1 MIDFRPGNFY
11 NHFMSLSVNGIEKLN
26 SVNLDIYSLYKIMT
40 SSRLDDY
47 QKLEFVRVNRVQI
60 KHLMDR
66 EISNPEFFNMMQNRP
81 LIKFRPI
88 KNSYTKWGD
97 KILLSKT
104 LGILPSQVTEYV
116 KNVTN
121 AICDIKQMK
130 NLPIEKID
138 SIKTYVYRH
147 GSSEQVGIFLD
158 YELKNS
164 QDLIKTLKTTL
175 SYGAGGVAEHYVR
188 PIHRLTNKTMINL
201 FNIIDD
207 NLNVAETK
215 GIINSGQKEQIAYEV
230 LVRLY
235 SIQQDQKKLFR

>member
-1 MIDFRPGNFY
+1 
-11 NHFMSLSVNGIEKLN
+11 MSLSVNRIEKLN
-26 SVNLDIYSLYKIMT
+26 SGNLDIYSLYKIM
-40 SSRLDDY
+40 SSPKLDDY
-47 QKLEFVRVNRVQI
+47 QKLEFVRINRNEI

-66 EISNPEFFNMMQNRP
+66 KISNPEFFNMMQNRP

-88 KNSYTKWGD
+88 RNSYTKWGD
-97 KILLSKT
+97 KILLSKA

-116 KNVTN
+116 KNVTY
-121 AICDIKQMK
+121 AVGGISQMK
-130 NLPIEKID
+130 NLPMEKID

-164 QDLIKTLKTTL
+164 KNFLKTLKATL
-175 SYGAGGVAEHYVR
+175 SYGTGGVAEHYVR

-201 FNIIDD
+201 FNIIDK
-207 NLNVAETK
+207 NLNAAEMK
-215 GIINSGQKEQIAYEV
+215 GFINSAQKEQIAHEV

-235 SIQQDQKKLFR
+235 SIQQDQKIIKPIKNV